1 MTDTIQ
7 YISEAQVMKSAAG
20 FYIGQSCQVDYGDYV
35 ATEPYSRLSQQYYA
49 TAEEAQDALDNDT
62 YDYRGWV

>member
-1 MTDTIQ
+1 
-7 YISEAQVMKSAAG
+7 
-20 FYIGQSCQVDYGDYV
+20 DYGDYV